1 MLQTQV
7 QEPPVRGEQDLQE
20 SREQGFS
27 IFYTSGTTG
36 KPKGVLLTQ
45 GNVYEHAAGCVDA
58 YELKSSDSWLHMAP
72 FFHVLDV
79 WAVFGVTFVG
89 GLHVLMNK
97 FRPEVAIDLL
107 HSLRITV
114 TIFTPAMARLL
125 LKNVT
130 ANCSFNLRT
139 VSMGGAGVD
148 EQLIRDIMTTFSCD
162 CFVSY
167 GMTEASGRIC
177 VSTVPAQLAHKHN
190 MTPEEVFLLKCTCGH
205 PFHHTEIEIRDD
217 AGKPVAHDGVQVGEV
232 WVRGD
237 TLFKEY
243 WGRPEDSRQAF
254 VDGWL
259 ASGDLATINQYGYIM
274 IASRKKDMIIV
285 GGENVYP
292 ADVELVLKQMEGVHE
307 VAVYGLP
314 DPMLGETVK
323 AAIVLEDAWAGR
335 LTQSDVLLFAS
346 SRLARFKGPHSVFF
360 CRAEDIPR
368 TTTGKVKKEALKKAD
383 QAGRLNSSSAQDP
396 LLSTD
401 QSFGLGDAAARVPTA
416 SLASQNCLPGMR
428 FLCII
433 EVVMHHCGR
442 RHQALIWKDARLVS
456 SSMQLIFLISGYMLA
471 SSYANRGSTWRK
483 VVDFYVQRLSA
494 FYPLYMLS
502 IIMFLP
508 VYFFWADFMDWDSS
522 TLKYLNVVMNLVG
535 LQVWYGPFITDY
547 MAVLWFGYIPNLLS
561 NLFSYGGDF
570 LDDTYDWSYW
580 MPLGTCHNVTPCGS
594 YSGDCELISTSWKHL
609 RQIWIFMTGAYVF
622 VVGKKQGFVAELE
635 NIYWKYLTDAISWF
649 YFILWFWT
657 KPSGKE
663 GIGMDSW
670 GIFGFLQLSVLPA
683 LFYFLCLVIGHPESL
698 TVKLL
703 SSSPMQMLGSLT
715 LFIYLLHWP
724 FAQFYLVLKYGHWE
738 LTSLMPNSQP
748 GGHFQDTIP
757 LVEGEITGLIVV
769 SVFFSLLIQNY
780 LQPVIIKSVQRLYLH
795 ISPAPAGD
803 DDLAQQLEEG
813 KIDLEHM
820 VENLIHEVVG
830 VEVTSSSKLATS
842 LFADSFG
849 LITFSF
855 KAGAMLKVSIAP
867 IELFGLIN
875 GTVKDLVHVLEQ
887 KLASA
892 SSRPAPSSKLLQ
904 KAVPAVEEGEP
915 TMAYYGTLASSPSSH
930 SDEVEIKTWVETLKE
945 EANSENFLALSVAA
959 IFIAMPL
966 AVIAAVPPSQSDAQK
981 CVKLTEDLFTDHSEM
996 SDISVSN
1003 KCYCRD
1009 VCELDLPL
1017 LNLKCGTGNVD
1028 HVNGDEYYS
1037 IISATMGFSL
1047 LKPVPFAM
1055 EDIGRLEEL

>member
-1 MLQTQV
+1 MSIISSSLLQRRNSSHSATVDAGVVLPYSLLCSDVLKLASFFKENNLNVGDRVALLAYNCRELMVAHFALAQLLVIGVNLNTELAPTEHAYMVEDTRPKWIICHKSFQGHLRKVFEAIQDNPSDDTKHQETLVSPHCRIIWIGGDNEPSVPAPSGTAIELTETLETSFLKVMLQTQV

-401 QSFGLGDAAARVPTA
+401 QSFGLGDAAAR
-416 SLASQNCLPGMR
+416 
-428 FLCII
+428 
-433 EVVMHHCGR
+433 
-442 RHQALIWKDARLVS
+442 ALIWKDARLVS

-535 LQVWYGPFITDY
+535 LQVKN
-547 MAVLWFGYIPNLLS
+547 A
-561 NLFSYGGDF
+561 
-570 LDDTYDWSYW
+570 
-580 MPLGTCHNVTPCGS
+580 
-594 YSGDCELISTSWKHL
+594 
-609 RQIWIFMTGAYVF
+609 
-622 VVGKKQGFVAELE
+622 
-635 NIYWKYLTDAISWF
+635 
-649 YFILWFWT
+649 
-657 KPSGKE
+657 
-663 GIGMDSW
+663 
-670 GIFGFLQLSVLPA
+670 
-683 LFYFLCLVIGHPESL
+683 
-698 TVKLL
+698 
-703 SSSPMQMLGSLT
+703 
-715 LFIYLLHWP
+715 
-724 FAQFYLVLKYGHWE
+724 
-738 LTSLMPNSQP
+738 
-748 GGHFQDTIP
+748 
-757 LVEGEITGLIVV
+757 
-769 SVFFSLLIQNY
+769 
-780 LQPVIIKSVQRLYLH
+780 
-795 ISPAPAGD
+795 
-803 DDLAQQLEEG
+803 
-813 KIDLEHM
+813 
-820 VENLIHEVVG
+820 
-830 VEVTSSSKLATS
+830 
-842 LFADSFG
+842 
-849 LITFSF
+849 
-855 KAGAMLKVSIAP
+855 
-867 IELFGLIN
+867 
-875 GTVKDLVHVLEQ
+875 
-887 KLASA
+887 
-892 SSRPAPSSKLLQ
+892 
-904 KAVPAVEEGEP
+904 
-915 TMAYYGTLASSPSSH
+915 
-930 SDEVEIKTWVETLKE
+930 
-945 EANSENFLALSVAA
+945 
-959 IFIAMPL
+959 
-966 AVIAAVPPSQSDAQK
+966 
-981 CVKLTEDLFTDHSEM
+981 
-996 SDISVSN
+996 
-1003 KCYCRD
+1003 
-1009 VCELDLPL
+1009 PL
-1017 LNLKCGTGNVD
+1017 L
-1028 HVNGDEYYS
+1028 
-1037 IISATMGFSL
+1037 
-1047 LKPVPFAM
+1047 
-1055 EDIGRLEEL
+1055 